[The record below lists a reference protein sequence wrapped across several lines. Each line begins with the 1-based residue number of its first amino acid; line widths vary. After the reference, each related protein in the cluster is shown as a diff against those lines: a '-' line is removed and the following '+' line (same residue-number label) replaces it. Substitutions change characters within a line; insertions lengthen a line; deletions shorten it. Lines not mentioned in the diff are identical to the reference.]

1 MVLKKDLVCPPSH
14 VISGHKK
21 SNQENAF
28 EINLIFLQLIKGV
41 FWFLPIVVHIIN
53 LQDKTRIEKS

>member
-1 MVLKKDLVCPPSH
+1 MKKGREHEHEHEHEQEQGVPDGLKKDLVCPPSH

-28 EINLIFLQLIKGV
+28 RNKSYFSAIN
-41 FWFLPIVVHIIN
+41 
-53 LQDKTRIEKS
+53 